1 MPEFDALVSYLN
13 GWPWSSQ
20 EKDAGRYSGCGQ
32 GKRRMLG
39 DKVAVVN
46 QRLGPEKGKEA
57 FRDAKLNA

>member
-1 MPEFDALVSYLN
+1 M
-13 GWPWSSQ
+13 GGHWPWSSQ